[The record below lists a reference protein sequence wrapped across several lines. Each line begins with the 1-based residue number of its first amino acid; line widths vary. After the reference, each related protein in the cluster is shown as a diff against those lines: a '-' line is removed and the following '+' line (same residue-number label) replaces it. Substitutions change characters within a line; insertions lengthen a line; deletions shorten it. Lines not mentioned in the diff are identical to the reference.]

1 MKKSI
6 LLSFA
11 LLLMMSLSV
20 NGQTIHEYNYNA
32 NSATMSTWYDN
43 PGNIIYAT
51 HYSAYNSKTPVI
63 FVHGITGKVSNSYKA
78 NIQQVKN
85 YHLNAA
91 FVQLDPLGTPEQNG
105 KLLKRMIDRVTA
117 HFGAAT
123 VSIVA
128 HSKGG
133 MDTER
138 ALYGRNP
145 YNNNI
150 PSFGYEKV
158 DAVYTF
164 SSPLRGSRVA
174 DAGSALS
181 WTGIAFIAMWYANG
195 YQLTSG
201 SVNSFHNWAKSWRI
215 NSTSTFK
222 NYYHPNGASYSRLNM
237 VEDNTTRW
245 WAHQS
250 NDYGYQNLWYYKYV
264 GNPFH
269 HSAGA
274 YLDAH
279 WQWAGLH
286 SGWRNWHTSNDG
298 FIAEYRAKR
307 SIITNASNALTPGA
321 GDSNYRVSHDANHAS
336 LWEVGENHFS
346 REAAPY
352 LHYGYYN
359 GNYGRPSNSTN
370 ETSEGKNLVAA
381 EVFNNTIMASNGNA
395 YFSKNG
401 TSTFIIE
408 EDNQPIDF
416 ILYTDESV
424 DHFTLTD
431 TKGNTSR
438 FEITNNKQDA
448 FTTAYQSV
456 AHISNLPK
464 GVYELK
470 ISSDEFLVMANYAET
485 NTVFAVNMNFADA
498 VGYNGET
505 IEVGI
510 VNDANAI
517 DFSKVQVTAT
527 LNLIGQDDTRTIGV
541 DKMQPANY
549 TMTVMPNQAGHYQV
563 HFPNLQR
570 GAVYGLRIE
579 AIASEGKTLLSRNVL
594 HTFYVKDE
602 LPVQVVDV
610 AKVTEKSDIN
620 IDKVAIYPNPATDMV
635 NIYVEGINQAKV
647 TLFNNVGTLVGTY
660 KLQANKAS
668 INVSNLAKGM
678 YIVKI
683 QTAKETIVKQLLVK

>member
-6 LLSFA
+6 FFSITLIIALGFSSF
-11 LLLMMSLSV
+11 
-20 NGQTIHEYNYNA
+20 GQTIREYNYNV
-32 NSATMSTWYDN
+32 NNGSLSTWYN
-43 PGNIIYAT
+43 TPGKIIYPT
-51 HYSAYNSKTPVI
+51 NYSANNTRTPVI
-63 FVHGITGKVSNSYKA
+63 FVHGITGKVSNSYNT
-78 NIQQVKN
+78 NIQQVRN
-85 YHLNAA
+85 YRLHAA
-91 FVQLDPLGTPEQNG
+91 FVQLNPLGTPEQNG
-105 KLLKRMIDRVTA
+105 KLLKRMIDKVTA

-181 WTGIAFIAMWYANG
+181 WTGVAFIAMWYANG

-201 SVNSFHNWAKSWRI
+201 SVNSFHNWAKHWRI

-222 NYYHPNGASYSRLNM
+222 NYYHQNGASYSRLNM

-250 NDYGYQNLWYYKYV
+250 NDYSYQSKWYYKYV

-269 HSAGA
+269 KSAGA
-274 YLDAH
+274 YLDAY

-307 SIITNASNALTPGA
+307 SIITNNSNALTPGA
-321 GDSNYRVSHDANHAS
+321 GDSNYRVMHDANHTS

-352 LHYGYYN
+352 LHRGFYGYQ
-359 GNYGRPSNSTN
+359 GRPSNSN
-370 ETSEGKNLVAA
+370 VNNANEGKDLVNA
-381 EVFNNTIMASNGNA
+381 EIFNNVIMASNGNA

-401 TSTFIIE
+401 SSSFIIE
-408 EDNQPIDF
+408 EDNQAINLIF
-416 ILYTDESV
+416 YTEKAV
-424 DHFTLTD
+424 DHFTLID
-431 TKGNTSR
+431 AKGK
-438 FEITNNKQDA
+438 EITLDIKNGQQDA
-448 FTTAYQSV
+448 FTTAYQSTGQ
-456 AHISNLPK
+456 INNLPK

-470 ISSDEFLVMANYAET
+470 MSSDEFLVMASYTET
-485 NTVFAVNMNFADA
+485 QTAFAVNMNFADQN
-498 VGYNGET
+498 GYDGES
-505 IEVGI
+505 IEVAI
-510 VNDANAI
+510 LNDAN
-517 DFSKVQVTAT
+517 DVDLSKVQVTAT
-527 LNLIGQDDTRTIGV
+527 VNLISMNDSQTISV
-541 DKMQPANY
+541 DKMTPVHY
-549 TMTVMPNQAGHYQV
+549 TMTAMPNNAGHYTVQ
-563 HFPNLQR
+563 FPNLQK

-579 AIASEGKTLLSRNVL
+579 AIANEGKVLLSRNIL
-594 HTFYVKDE
+594 HTFYVKDVLAVE
-602 LPVQVVDV
+602 TVDV
-610 AKVTEKSDIN
+610 AKRTNNTKPV
-620 IDKVAIYPNPATDMV
+620 IDKVQIYPNPATDIV
-635 NIYVEGINQAKV
+635 NIDVAGVVDAKV
-647 TLFNNVGTLVGTY
+647 LLFNNTGVLVGTY
-660 KLQANKAS
+660 NLNDSKTS

-678 YIVKI
+678 YIVK
-683 QTAKETIVKQLLVK
+683 VKTDNEVFVNQLLLK